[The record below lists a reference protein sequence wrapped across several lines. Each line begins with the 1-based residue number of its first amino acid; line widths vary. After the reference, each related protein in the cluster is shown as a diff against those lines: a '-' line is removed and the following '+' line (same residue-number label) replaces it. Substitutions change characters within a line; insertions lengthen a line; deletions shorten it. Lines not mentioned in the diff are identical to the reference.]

1 MRSYALTELEERSAL
16 SRRTIGDY
24 VSKGLLSG
32 PSHRGRG
39 ARYPQRDLDA
49 LNVIPRLRTV
59 LKAEFPNLGV
69 VRSFLAAISTADLHH
84 LSRIQNERVFE
95 IEVRRLRLLR
105 QLISFLPTVPP
116 EQIKAVLMRLTPEQV
131 CGIDR
136 GNYQVS
142 SLVDLAALADPTIE
156 AQENGHEAPASPDGH
171 YANRNGS
178 AHDNGNGPGHAD
190 SDDWERFGTPTV
202 EIRIE
207 KKALDNRDTAGH
219 IQGAIRD
226 FAEKLE
232 HLLKAHG

>member
-1 MRSYALTELEERSAL
+1 MRSYALTELEEKSAL

-49 LNVIPRLRTV
+49 LRVIPRLRTV

-69 VRSFLAAISTADLHH
+69 IRSFLAAISTADLHH
-84 LSRIQNERVFE
+84 LSRVQNERVFE

-105 QLISFLPTVPP
+105 QLIAFLPTVPP

-131 CGIDR
+131 RGIDR
-136 GNYQVS
+136 GNYQVA
-142 SLVDLAALADPTIE
+142 SLVDLAALAEPTIE
-156 AQENGHEAPASPDGH
+156 AHENEYAAPASPDGH
-171 YANRNGS
+171 YAN
-178 AHDNGNGPGHAD
+178 GNAGGHAD
-190 SDDWERFGTPTV
+190 SGDWEHFGTPTV

-207 KKALDNRDTAGH
+207 KKALENRDTAGH

-226 FAEKLE
+226 FAAKLE